1 MQIKAPIIEDMIS
14 QWEKDCII
22 DQTEP
27 GKELLRIP
35 LLHSKYNKYLT
46 LHNLSAKRIGIKI
59 NELRKLKWLYYS
71 GKMDKEQLAELQWEP
86 FQFILKSDINLY
98 IDGDTDLSTRVI
110 RKQYHEEAANF
121 CVNIIKEL
129 NSRTYQLRTF
139 CEWERFIQGGR

>member
-1 MQIKAPIIEDMIS
+1 
-14 QWEKDCII
+14 
-22 DQTEP
+22 
-27 GKELLRIP
+27 
-35 LLHSKYNKYLT
+35 
-46 LHNLSAKRIGIKI
+46 
-59 NELRKLKWLYYS
+59 
-71 GKMDKEQLAELQWEP
+71 MDKEQLAELQWEP

-98 IDGDTDLSTRVI
+98 IDGDTDLSTLVI

>member
-86 FQFILKSDINLY
+86 FQFILMYNKIMLKSQHDAIKKYGIKFDIETFYSEIAQDIVFL
-98 IDGDTDLSTRVI
+98 
-110 RKQYHEEAANF
+110 E
-121 CVNIIKEL
+121 EL
-129 NSRTYQLRTF
+129 NKILNKCWSLSLSLL
-139 CEWERFIQGGR
+139 